1 MFLGLGKPY
10 FLGIDFGTSL
20 IKAVELTI
28 ENGKPKLVNYGQVDL
43 FQIEKTHTHA
53 EPVAHEQEM
62 SVYLRAL
69 LEHFHPK
76 STSAYVA
83 MPAFIG
89 LVSLVELPEMDEK
102 ELAEAMP
109 FEAQKYIPS
118 ALEDVAL
125 SWEVVGIREASPG
138 RPKSME
144 VLLVAALNKEVNR
157 YKQCIADAHLKM
169 EFLELETF
177 SLARALHR
185 EKTGMALII
194 DIGSRATNVIL
205 VDDGVVR
212 VSRNLDVGGREV
224 THTLQEG
231 LNIASDR
238 AETLKKSGKD
248 FFNVPESAL
257 VFPAL
262 EMIGSEAQRILASYG
277 ERYPEKKCE
286 KVILSGGTAHMAGL
300 AQYYN
305 RMLGLP
311 VELGDPWKNIAYED
325 RLAEEVKSLGTS
337 FSVVLGLAL
346 AGVDSVMVREEPLN
360 RKKFSLKEILNK
372 KL

>member
-20 IKAVELTI
+20 IKAVELTL
-28 ENGKPKLVNYGQVDL
+28 EKGRPKLVNYGQVDL
-43 FQIEKTHTHA
+43 FQIEKTHAHT
-53 EPVAHEQEM
+53 EPVAHEEEM

-69 LEHFHPK
+69 LERFHPK
-76 STSAYVA
+76 SDAAYVA

-89 LVSLVELPEMDEK
+89 LVSLIEMPEMSDK

-109 FEAQKYIPS
+109 FEAHKYIPS
-118 ALEDVAL
+118 SLEDVAL
-125 SWEVVGIREASPG
+125 SWEVVGMREAADG
-138 RPKSME
+138 HPKTME
-144 VLLVAALNKEVNR
+144 VVLVAALNKEVNR
-157 YKQCIADAHLKM
+157 YKQCITDAHLKM

-185 EKTGMALII
+185 EKNDVVLIM

-205 VDDGVVR
+205 VDNGVVR

-224 THTLQEG
+224 TRTLQEG
-231 LNIASDR
+231 LNITPER
-238 AETLKKSGKD
+238 AEILKKSEKD
-248 FFNVPESAL
+248 FLNVPESAL

-262 EMIGSEAQRILASYG
+262 DMIGSEAQRILASYG

-286 KVILSGGTAHMAGL
+286 KIILSGGTAQMVGL
-300 AQYYN
+300 TEYYS
-305 RMLGLP
+305 RTLGLP
-311 VELGDPWKNIAYED
+311 VELGDPWKDIDYD
-325 RLAEEVKSLGTS
+325 PHLSEEIKALGTS
-337 FSVVLGLAL
+337 FSVTLGLAL
-346 AGVDSVMVREEPLN
+346 AGIDSLTHRDEPLN
-360 RKKFSLKEILNK
+360 KKKLSLKELLNK

>member
-20 IKAVELTI
+20 IKAVELTL

-43 FQIEKTHTHA
+43 AQIEKTHTHDK
-53 EPVAHEQEM
+53 PVMHEEEM
-62 SVYLRAL
+62 GVYLRAL
-69 LEHFHPK
+69 LERFHPK
-76 STSAYVA
+76 SHSAYVA

-89 LVSLVELPEMDEK
+89 LVSLIELPEMSDK
-102 ELAEAMP
+102 ELAEAIP
-109 FEAQKYIPS
+109 FEAHKYIPS
-118 ALEDVAL
+118 SLEDVAL
-125 SWEVVGIREASPG
+125 SWEVVDVREPEG
-138 RPKSME
+138 QPKVME

-157 YKQCIADAHLKM
+157 YKQCIVDAGLKM

-185 EKTGMALII
+185 EKQGLALII

-205 VDDGVVR
+205 VDDGLVR

-224 THTLQEG
+224 TRTLQEG
-231 LNIASDR
+231 LSIAPER
-238 AETLKKSGKD
+238 AEMMKKSDKD
-248 FFNVPESAL
+248 FLNVPESAL

-262 EMIGSEAQRILASYG
+262 DMIGSEAQRILTSYA

-286 KVILSGGTAHMAGL
+286 KAILSGGTAHMTGL
-300 AQYYN
+300 AQYYEKT
-305 RMLGLP
+305 LGLP
-311 VELGDPWKNIAYED
+311 VELGNPWKDIAYD
-325 RLAEEVKSLGTS
+325 DKMTEEIKTLGTS
-337 FSVVLGLAL
+337 FSVALGLAL
-346 AGVDSVMVREEPLN
+346 SGIDTLLHGDEPLPN
-360 RKKFSLKEILNK
+360 KKKFSLKEILNK